1 MKQNAK
7 YKIIKSL
14 IDLLEIYPFE
24 NISIKM
30 ICANINVNR
39 STFYDHFQD
48 KFDLLSKIQNYHLN
62 KYEHLLKAFSF
73 NFDNIKKNPEKV
85 YKFFHIILKY
95 IYRKK
100 AFYHA
105 IFISHPNK
113 ELVMEYIDITKQ
125 YYTRILGENNT
136 TIQNVPFFI
145 TYTMSG
151 QIGVILNWLRLGC
164 QERPDEVASAL
175 LANTLKVQR

>member
-1 MKQNAK
+1 
-7 YKIIKSL
+7 
-14 IDLLEIYPFE
+14 
-24 NISIKM
+24 M
-30 ICANINVNR
+30 ICANSNVNR

-62 KYEHLLKAFSF
+62 KYEHLLKAFSL
-73 NFDNIKKNPEKV
+73 ILIILKNPEKV

-100 AFYHA
+100 HFTMLF
-105 IFISHPNK
+105 FISHPNK

-164 QERPDEVASAL
+164 QESPDEVASAL
-175 LANTLKVQR
+175 LANTLKVQKIVAFNQ

>member
-1 MKQNAK
+1 M
-7 YKIIKSL
+7 
-14 IDLLEIYPFE
+14 
-24 NISIKM
+24 
-30 ICANINVNR
+30 
-39 STFYDHFQD
+39 
-48 KFDLLSKIQNYHLN
+48 N

-73 NFDNIKKNPEKV
+73 NFDNIKNPEKV

-95 IYRKK
+95 IYRK

-136 TIQNVPFFI
+136 TIQNVPFYNLYNEWSNRCHFKLVKI
-145 TYTMSG
+145 RVSRKPG
-151 QIGVILNWLRLGC
+151 
-164 QERPDEVASAL
+164 
-175 LANTLKVQR
+175 